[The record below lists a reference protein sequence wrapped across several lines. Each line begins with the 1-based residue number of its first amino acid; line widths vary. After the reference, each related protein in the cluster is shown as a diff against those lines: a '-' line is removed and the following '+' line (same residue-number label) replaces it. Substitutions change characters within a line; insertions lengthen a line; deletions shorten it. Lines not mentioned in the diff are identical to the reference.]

1 MRHAPEMA
9 SDKGDC
15 SGGDG
20 GGVSSAFPSESAGGD
35 DSPSALSPPTAPSRS
50 TAGGVQLCGY
60 LNKLSSTSLVK
71 VYRRR
76 WFAFLESNCKLY
88 YYREP
93 DDANPLGE
101 IDIKSASFYLD
112 VTNWE
117 KPGVFVIRTPQRQY
131 HLEAKDRQAS
141 LYWLQELQRY
151 RRAYSQQRNL
161 NLKHSR
167 SVSESC
173 STSQVTSGLLHKER
187 PGAGEVSG
195 SDDPDRGLLLSPVEC
210 PTTVVGEHTAA
221 QPPQSPLAS
230 SVLSN
235 FRHSFQKKQ
244 QHSSGEEGKTEG
256 YSHFYTGEEEDE
268 YEDCDIPSSPSKLK
282 SPAVF
287 TSFKKKLQHSFRA
300 RPRAELEMFHSAP
313 PILRKLQEGMCTKCK
328 ELEREACALREELQC
343 REDELSACKEVIKV
357 LRQQLDLGSTEQET
371 LIELYA
377 NSSNEHYTRM
387 LHEKDKLLLEL
398 RNELYM
404 CKLQLESTQH
414 RRSSVERELDEL
426 KDQSSLYQEVLK
438 EKDRLLMSLTNELH
452 DIEEEKKEELA
463 AVKSSEQAEENACRA
478 EMAKMAQELEQLK
491 DAVAAFHVQNKFLN
505 KEILELNDLRWNS
518 EERERQ
524 LIIKCSNAEAR
535 HYQTQSK
542 LLFLLKELNS
552 PQEGDAGVQAIVSQL
567 LEEAMRDPTVP
578 KEIQESFLSSDE
590 VYDSYGFN
598 RKWGQE
604 CDVVVSKAE
613 NLRRK
618 SENISNKMQD
628 PLQISW
634 RVKWENYR
642 ANLAPGRPLQKTPEL
657 KALVRSSIPQ
667 EFRSQIWKGCI
678 EFHVGQERADKG
690 PGYYEDLVLSPSA
703 TSTYDP
709 AVKQIELDLLRT
721 LPNNRHYETP
731 DAPGINPL
739 RRVLLAYSRRN
750 LIVGYCQGLNRLA
763 AIALLFMSEEDA
775 FWCLVAVVEYIMP
788 RDYYSRTL
796 EASQVDQRVLKDLMA
811 EKLPRLSG
819 HLESNKVD
827 LSLFTF
833 NWFLTVFVDTIPA
846 ETYLYI
852 WDVFLY
858 EGNKVLFRF
867 ALAVFKICE
876 TEILAQEDYM
886 AINRYL
892 RTMPEKITDI
902 RQLAQVAFGEM
913 NPFPMRVINAKRVT
927 HMQAVKEQLR
937 KLDEIRMSLPGRK
950 ADRECSS
957 PESPDDPSK

>member
-1 MRHAPEMA
+1 MA

-20 GGVSSAFPSESAGGD
+20 GGGVIAVASESTADDEPTSSAPPPIVSSRSA
-35 DSPSALSPPTAPSRS
+35 APS
-50 TAGGVQLCGY
+50 VQLCGY

-71 VYRRR
+71 VYKRR
-76 WFAFLESNCKLY
+76 WFEFVESNCKLY
-88 YYREP
+88 YYRDP

-151 RRAYSQQRNL
+151 RRAHSLQRNL
-161 NLKHSR
+161 TLKQSH
-167 SVSESC
+167 SVSDTCPS
-173 STSQVTSGLLHKER
+173 SQATSGLLHKKPPQAEEV
-187 PGAGEVSG
+187 PGN
-195 SDDPDRGLLLSPVEC
+195 DDPDRGLLLSPVEC
-210 PTTVVGEHTAA
+210 PTTVVGEHTAS
-221 QPPQSPLAS
+221 QPPSVAPAAS

-235 FRHSFQKKQ
+235 FRHPFQKKQ
-244 QHSSGEEGKTEG
+244 RSLSGDEGKTEG
-256 YSHFYTGEEEDE
+256 FSHFYTSEEDDSYD
-268 YEDCDIPSSPSKLK
+268 YEDCDVPSSPSKLK

-287 TSFKKKLQHSFRA
+287 TSFKKKLQDSFRA
-300 RPRAELEMFHSAP
+300 RPRVEVEMFTSAP
-313 PILRKLQEGMCTKCK
+313 PILRKLHEGVCCKCK
-328 ELEREACALREELQC
+328 QLERDASALREEFQC
-343 REDELSACKEVIKV
+343 KEDELTASKEVIKV
-357 LRQQLDLGSTEQET
+357 LRQQLELGSREQET
-371 LIELYA
+371 LINLYA
-377 NSSNEHYTRM
+377 NSSNENYTRM

-414 RRSSVERELDEL
+414 RRCSVERELDDL
-426 KDQSSLYQEVLK
+426 KDQSSLYQEVLR

-452 DIEEEKKEELA
+452 DIEEEKKEEQA
-463 AVKSSEQAEENACRA
+463 TITQAEQAEENACRA
-478 EMAKMAQELEQLK
+478 QMAKMAEEIEQLK

-505 KEILELNDLRWNS
+505 KEILELNELRWNS

-567 LEEAMRDPTVP
+567 LEEAMHDPTVP
-578 KEIQESFLSSDE
+578 KEVQESFHSSDE

-604 CDVVVSKAE
+604 CDIVASKAE
-613 NLRRK
+613 NLKRK
-618 SENISNKMQD
+618 SESISSKMQD

-657 KALVRSSIPQ
+657 KALIRSSIPQ
-667 EFRSQIWKGCI
+667 EFRSQIWKGCV
-678 EFHVGQERADKG
+678 EFHVAQERAEKG
-690 PGYYEDLVLSPSA
+690 PGYYEDLVMFPST
-703 TSTYDP
+703 TSACDP

-763 AIALLFMSEEDA
+763 AIALLFMTEEDA

-811 EKLPRLSG
+811 EKLPRLST
-819 HLESNKVD
+819 HLEANKVD

-867 ALAVFKICE
+867 ALAIFKICE
-876 TEILAQEDYM
+876 AEILAQEDYM

-902 RQLAQVAFGEM
+902 RQLAQVAFGDL
-913 NPFPMRVINAKRVT
+913 NPFPMRVINAKRGT

-937 KLDEIRMSLPGRK
+937 KLDEIRNSLPGRK
-950 ADRECSS
+950 IQECSS
-957 PESPDDPSK
+957 PVSPDDPSK